1 MAVAPAAQDL
11 SAEHTVEV
19 HLVVVVHAEAVRSL
33 TAEVH
38 SHMAEVHSHTAEVLT
53 VVVRSHMAEAVHTVE
68 ALTED
73 MVAWEA
79 VDKIIVPAH
88 VPLHSSCAVSRS

>member
-38 SHMAEVHSHTAEVLT
+38 SHMAEVLIAVVRSLMVELVLT
-53 VVVRSHMAEAVHTVE
+53 VVV
-68 ALTED
+68 LTD

>member
-1 MAVAPAAQDL
+1 MTSAAAAEAAHAAQDPL
-11 SAEHTVEV
+11 ADLAVEV

-38 SHMAEVHSHTAEVLT
+38 SHMAEVLTA
-53 VVVRSHMAEAVHTVE
+53 VVRSHMVE
-68 ALTED
+68 EVLMVVVLTED

-79 VDKIIVPAH
+79 VDRFIVPAH
-88 VPLHSSCAVSRS
+88 VLLHSSCAVSRS

>member
-1 MAVAPAAQDL
+1 MAAAPAAQDP
-11 SAEHTVEV
+11 SADHTVEV
-19 HLVVVVHAEAVRSL
+19 HLAVVVHAEAVRSL

-38 SHMAEVHSHTAEVLT
+38 SHMAKVLT

-73 MVAWEA
+73 MVAWVA
-79 VDKIIVPAH
+79 VAKLRVPAH
-88 VPLHSSCAVSRS
+88 APLHSSCAVSRS

>member
-11 SAEHTVEV
+11 SADHTVEV
-19 HLVVVVHAEAVRSL
+19 HLAVVVHAEAVRSL

-38 SHMAEVHSHTAEVLT
+38 SHMAEVLTAVVRSLMVEVVLT
-53 VVVRSHMAEAVHTVE
+53 VVV
-68 ALTED
+68 LTD

-79 VDKIIVPAH
+79 VDKFRAPAH

>member
-1 MAVAPAAQDL
+1 MAVAPAAQDP
-11 SAEHTVEV
+11 SADHTVEV
-19 HLVVVVHAEAVRSL
+19 HLAVVVHAEAVRSL

-38 SHMAEVHSHTAEVLT
+38 SHMAEVLTAVVRSLMVEVVLT
-53 VVVRSHMAEAVHTVE
+53 VVV
-68 ALTED
+68 LTD

-79 VDKIIVPAH
+79 VDKIIVQAH

>member
-1 MAVAPAAQDL
+1 MAVAPAAQDP
-11 SAEHTVEV
+11 SADHTVEV
-19 HLVVVVHAEAVRSL
+19 HLAVVVHAEAVRSL

-38 SHMAEVHSHTAEVLT
+38 SHMAEVLTAVVRSLMVEVVLT
-53 VVVRSHMAEAVHTVE
+53 VVV
-68 ALTED
+68 LTD

-88 VPLHSSCAVSRS
+88 VPLHSSCAVSRT

>member
-1 MAVAPAAQDL
+1 MAVAPAAQDPL
-11 SAEHTVEV
+11 ADHTVEV

-38 SHMAEVHSHTAEVLT
+38 SHMAEVLIAVVRSLMVEVVLT
-53 VVVRSHMAEAVHTVE
+53 VVV
-68 ALTED
+68 LTD

>member
-38 SHMAEVHSHTAEVLT
+38 SHMAEVLT

-73 MVAWEA
+73 MVAWED
-79 VDKIIVPAH
+79 VDRFIVPAH
-88 VPLHSSCAVSRS
+88 VLLHSSCAVSRS

>member
-38 SHMAEVHSHTAEVLT
+38 SHMAEVLTAVVRSHMVEVVLT
-53 VVVRSHMAEAVHTVE
+53 VVV
-68 ALTED
+68 LTD

>member
-38 SHMAEVHSHTAEVLT
+38 SHMAEVLIAVVRSLMVEVVLT
-53 VVVRSHMAEAVHTVE
+53 VVV
-68 ALTED
+68 LTD

-88 VPLHSSCAVSRS
+88 VPLHSSCAVPRS

>member
-1 MAVAPAAQDL
+1 MAVAPAAQDPL
-11 SAEHTVEV
+11 ADHTVEV

-38 SHMAEVHSHTAEVLT
+38 SHMAEVLTAVVRSHMVEVVLT
-53 VVVRSHMAEAVHTVE
+53 VVV
-68 ALTED
+68 LTD

>member
-38 SHMAEVHSHTAEVLT
+38 SHMAEVRSLMVEVVLT
-53 VVVRSHMAEAVHTVE
+53 VVV
-68 ALTED
+68 LTD

>member
-1 MAVAPAAQDL
+1 MAVAPAAQDP
-11 SAEHTVEV
+11 SADHTVEV
-19 HLVVVVHAEAVRSL
+19 HLAVVVHAEAVRSL

-38 SHMAEVHSHTAEVLT
+38 SHMAEVLTAVVRSLMVEVVLT
-53 VVVRSHMAEAVHTVE
+53 VVV
-68 ALTED
+68 LTD

>member
-1 MAVAPAAQDL
+1 MAAAPAAQDP
-11 SAEHTVEV
+11 SADHTVEV

-38 SHMAEVHSHTAEVLT
+38 SHMAEVLTAVVRSHMVEEVLT
-53 VVVRSHMAEAVHTVE
+53 VVV
-68 ALTED
+68 LTD

>member
-1 MAVAPAAQDL
+1 MAVAPAAQDP
-11 SAEHTVEV
+11 SADHTVEV
-19 HLVVVVHAEAVRSL
+19 HLAVVVHAEAVRSL

-38 SHMAEVHSHTAEVLT
+38 SHMAEVLTAVVRSHMVEEVLT
-53 VVVRSHMAEAVHTVE
+53 VVV
-68 ALTED
+68 LTD

>member
-38 SHMAEVHSHTAEVLT
+38 SHMAEVLT
-53 VVVRSHMAEAVHTVE
+53 VVVRSHMVEVVLTVVV
-68 ALTED
+68 LTD

>member
-38 SHMAEVHSHTAEVLT
+38 SHMAEVLT
-53 VVVRSHMAEAVHTVE
+53 VVVRSHTVVV
-68 ALTED
+68 LTD

-79 VDKIIVPAH
+79 VDKIIVP
-88 VPLHSSCAVSRS
+88 

>member
-1 MAVAPAAQDL
+1 MAVAPAAQDP
-11 SAEHTVEV
+11 SADHTVEV
-19 HLVVVVHAEAVRSL
+19 HLAVVVHAEAVRSL

-38 SHMAEVHSHTAEVLT
+38 SHMAEVLT
-53 VVVRSHMAEAVHTVE
+53 VVVRSHMVEAVHTVV
-68 ALTED
+68 ALTD

>member
-1 MAVAPAAQDL
+1 MAVAPAAQDP
-11 SAEHTVEV
+11 SADHTVEV
-19 HLVVVVHAEAVRSL
+19 HLAVVVHAEAVRSL

-38 SHMAEVHSHTAEVLT
+38 SHMAEVLIAVVRSLMVEVVLT
-53 VVVRSHMAEAVHTVE
+53 VVV
-68 ALTED
+68 LTD

>member
-38 SHMAEVHSHTAEVLT
+38 SHMAEVLIA
-53 VVVRSHMAEAVHTVE
+53 VVRSLMVE
-68 ALTED
+68 VVLTD

>member
-38 SHMAEVHSHTAEVLT
+38 SHMAEVLT
-53 VVVRSHMAEAVHTVE
+53 VVVRSHMVEAVHTVV
-68 ALTED
+68 ALTD

>member
-1 MAVAPAAQDL
+1 MAAAPAAQQ
-11 SAEHTVEV
+11 ATV
-19 HLVVVVHAEAVRSL
+19 
-33 TAEVH
+33 
-38 SHMAEVHSHTAEVLT
+38 
-53 VVVRSHMAEAVHTVE
+53 VVVRSAEALAEVAHSAVALAEAAHSLMAEVVHTVVV
-68 ALTED
+68 LTD

>member
-1 MAVAPAAQDL
+1 MAVAPAAQDP
-11 SAEHTVEV
+11 SADHTVEV
-19 HLVVVVHAEAVRSL
+19 HLAVVVHAEAVRSL

-38 SHMAEVHSHTAEVLT
+38 SHTAEVLT
-53 VVVRSHMAEAVHTVE
+53 AEVHSHMAEAVHTVE

-79 VDKIIVPAH
+79 VDKFRVPAH

>member
-1 MAVAPAAQDL
+1 MAVAPAAQDPL
-11 SAEHTVEV
+11 ADHTVEV
-19 HLVVVVHAEAVRSL
+19 HLAVVVHAEAVRSL

-38 SHMAEVHSHTAEVLT
+38 SHMAEVLIAVVRSLMVEVVLT
-53 VVVRSHMAEAVHTVE
+53 VVV
-68 ALTED
+68 LTD